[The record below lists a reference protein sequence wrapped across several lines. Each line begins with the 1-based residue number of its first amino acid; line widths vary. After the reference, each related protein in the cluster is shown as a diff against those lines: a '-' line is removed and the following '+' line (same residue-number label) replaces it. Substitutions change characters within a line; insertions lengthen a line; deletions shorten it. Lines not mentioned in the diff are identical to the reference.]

1 MEKEGFNY
9 YLGILFQGEDT
20 SPMISG
26 LVWIKGDIM
35 SQGQALEP
43 EATREDIKDS
53 HIFLLIFQTVF
64 PSPEDMLGNTSIAVP
79 ECPGGK
85 L

>member
-1 MEKEGFNY
+1 VEKEGFNY

-43 EATREDIKDS
+43 EET
-53 HIFLLIFQTVF
+53 HCQFH
-64 PSPEDMLGNTSIAVP
+64 M
-79 ECPGGK
+79 
-85 L
+85 